1 MDKRRLEAF
10 SDGVFAIVITLLVLE
25 LRLPAVTYDAL
36 GRSLLQLLP
45 SISAYA
51 LSFLLIGMYW
61 VYHHHAYTFIDG
73 VDGVL
78 LWLNIVFLL
87 LISFMPFPTMMLGRY
102 PGQPLPVVFYGCNL
116 LLANLHGL
124 AMLLYLKR
132 APQLASRRFTPALFR
147 RQVTVY
153 LVVNSLYL
161 ANIGLAFV
169 LPRVAMTVFAAMAV
183 YLMVRSAMVMG
194 IGTCVPIEPF
204 VPPGESS
211 VVPPRSVPHVIVSK

>member
-1 MDKRRLEAF
+1 MDKRRLESF

-25 LRLPAVTYDAL
+25 LKLPAVNYDAL
-36 GRSLLQLLP
+36 AQSLLQMLP
-45 SISAYA
+45 SISAYV

-61 VYHHHAYTFIDG
+61 VFHHHAYTLIDG

-102 PGQPLPVVFYGCNL
+102 PGQTLPVVFYGCNL

-124 AMLLYLKR
+124 VMLLYVKR
-132 APQLASRRFTPALFR
+132 APALASRRFTPTLYR
-147 RQVTVY
+147 TQLRIY
-153 LVVNSLYL
+153 LIVNSLYA

-169 LPRVAMTVFAAMAV
+169 LPRVAMTVFAVMAV
-183 YLMVRSAMVMG
+183 YLMARSAIIMG
-194 IGTCVPIEPF
+194 IGTCAPAPADEDSLAGAVTAL
-204 VPPGESS
+204 
-211 VVPPRSVPHVIVSK
+211 

>member
-1 MDKRRLEAF
+1 MDKRRLESF
-10 SDGVFAIVITLLVLE
+10 SGGVFAIVITLLVLE
-25 LRLPAVTYDAL
+25 LKLPEVRYDAL
-36 GRSLLQLLP
+36 AQSLMALLP
-45 SISAYA
+45 SISAYV

-61 VYHHHAYTFIDG
+61 VFHHHAYTLIDG

-102 PGQPLPVVFYGCNL
+102 PGQTLPIVFYGCNL

-132 APQLASRRFTPALFR
+132 APALASRRFTPALYR
-147 RQVTVY
+147 TQVRIY
-153 LVVNSLYL
+153 LVVNSLYA

-169 LPRVAMTVFAAMAV
+169 LPRVAISVFAVMAV
-183 YLMVRSAMVMG
+183 YLMIRSAIIMG
-194 IGTCVPIEPF
+194 IGTCAPLAADEAPLDNAVAAL
-204 VPPGESS
+204 
-211 VVPPRSVPHVIVSK
+211 

>member
-1 MDKRRLEAF
+1 MSKHRLEAF

-25 LRLPAVTYDAL
+25 LRLPAVSYDAL

-61 VYHHHAYTFIDG
+61 VYHHHAYTLIDG

-102 PGQPLPVVFYGCNL
+102 PGQTLPVVFYGCNL

-132 APQLASRRFTPALFR
+132 APQLASRRLTPALHR
-147 RQVTVY
+147 RQLTVY
-153 LVVNSLYL
+153 IVVNSLYL

-169 LPRVAMTVFAAMAV
+169 LPRVALTIFAAMAV
-183 YLMVRSAMVMG
+183 YLMVRSALVMG
-194 IGTCVPIEPF
+194 IGTCVPSQPF
-204 VPPGESS
+204 EHARESS
-211 VVPPRSVPHVIVSK
+211 VAPPHSVPHLLVSE

>member
-1 MDKRRLEAF
+1 MDKRRLESF

-25 LRLPAVTYDAL
+25 LKLPAVSYDAL
-36 GRSLLQLLP
+36 GASLLQLLP
-45 SISAYA
+45 SISAYV

-61 VYHHHAYTFIDG
+61 VFHHHAYTLIDG

-87 LISFMPFPTMMLGRY
+87 LISFMPFPTMMLGRC
-102 PGQPLPVVFYGCNL
+102 PGQTLPVVFYGCNL

-132 APQLASRRFTPALFR
+132 APQLASRRFTPALYR
-147 RQVTVY
+147 MQVRIY
-153 LVVNSLYL
+153 LVVNSLYV

-169 LPRVAMTVFAAMAV
+169 LPRVAITIFAVMAA
-183 YLMVRSAMVMG
+183 YLMLRSAIIMG
-194 IGTCVPIEPF
+194 IGTCAPIGGRDEQPVGNTF
-204 VPPGESS
+204 AAL
-211 VVPPRSVPHVIVSK
+211 

>member
-1 MDKRRLEAF
+1 
-10 SDGVFAIVITLLVLE
+10 
-25 LRLPAVTYDAL
+25 
-36 GRSLLQLLP
+36 
-45 SISAYA
+45 
-51 LSFLLIGMYW
+51 MYW

-102 PGQPLPVVFYGCNL
+102 PGQTLPVVFYGCNL

-124 AMLLYLKR
+124 AMLLYLKH
-132 APQLASRRFTPALFR
+132 APQLASRRLTPVLFR
-147 RQVTVY
+147 RQITVY
-153 LVVNSLYL
+153 IVVNSLYL

-169 LPRVAMTVFAAMAV
+169 LPRVALTIFAAMAV

-194 IGTCVPIEPF
+194 IGTCVPIEPL
-204 VPPGESS
+204 VPAGESS
-211 VVPPRSVPHVIVSK
+211 VAPPRSAPHAIVSE